1 MTSMNFVLYSIFF
14 SMLIMALS
22 QNFKYVRIVLL
33 ALIIKMA
40 FTFLPILNK
49 ISSGWVMI
57 LTMFLASFIYAQ
69 LYYNENPEKQEN
81 DEIDKRK
88 GSDKIEL

>member
-22 QNFKYVRIVLL
+22 QNFKYIRIVLL
-33 ALIIKMA
+33 ALIIKMV
-40 FTFLPILNK
+40 FSFLPILNK
-49 ISSGWVMI
+49 VSSGWVMI

-81 DEIDKRK
+81 D
-88 GSDKIEL
+88 